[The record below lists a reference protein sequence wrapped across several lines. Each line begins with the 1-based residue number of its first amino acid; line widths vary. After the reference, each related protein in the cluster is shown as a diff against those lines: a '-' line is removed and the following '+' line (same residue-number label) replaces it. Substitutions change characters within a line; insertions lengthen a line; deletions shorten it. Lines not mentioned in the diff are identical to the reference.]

1 MASKLRYDTNAMRE
15 AASKYEA
22 QANKML
28 EVRNDLNESI
38 DTLVSVYWRSNA
50 GKAFEQTYS
59 ADWGQNVN
67 KYVAVLKELAKML
80 RKVASEYDA
89 VTRVAE
95 RIRY

>member
-1 MASKLRYDTNAMRE
+1 MASKLRYDTDAMRT
-15 AASKYEA
+15 AANKYEA
-22 QANKML
+22 QADKML
-28 EVRNDLNESI
+28 TVKNGLNKSI
-38 DTLVSVYWRSNA
+38 DTLVSEHWRSDA

-59 ADWGQNVN
+59 ADWGQNVD
-67 KYVAVLKELAKML
+67 KYVAVLMELAKML